1 MNTFV
6 LLPNVSQKKHV
17 FLNTSCTCRLFLQN
31 TNFHEFC
38 FILFSFFIFCTY
50 IDIKQYYKET
60 FNTKSFTKVFS
71 VCLCFLVFFCIIY
84 LKLMVFSHA
93 ICTKTKRHV
102 IIHFFLREK
111 YKEVVFYGKKAK
123 I

>member
-1 MNTFV
+1 MFFSTLHVHAVYFFKIQISMNFA
-6 LLPNVSQKKHV
+6 S
-17 FLNTSCTCRLFLQN
+17 FYFY
-31 TNFHEFC
+31 
-38 FILFSFFIFCTY
+38 FSFFDTQ

-60 FNTKSFTKVFS
+60 FNTKSFTKVFL